1 MKYFALGI
9 MVLLISC
16 KSRINPESKRLAEE
30 SELFYASNDWEKIID
45 LNNQALEIDE
55 GNYVAFNNRA
65 WAKFKLGFDSL
76 DVFSD
81 LYNALEL
88 KEDYMIA
95 KRNLIVM
102 FFAFGNYREVISRGE
117 KYLNH
122 RICNSDLKDKDGHI
136 FSLVGESHNKLE
148 NWESAMKYL
157 SRAIDIDPSDS
168 GAFKERG
175 MTNRKLKNLDES
187 ISDLNKAIELDPEFE
202 QAINSRGITWDEM
215 GKHELAIADYS
226 RAIEMDSTASE
237 FWFNRGLS
245 YLDSKLIDKA
255 CKDWKKALELG
266 HPQAHEPIN
275 DKCK

>member
-136 FSLVGESHNKLE
+136 FQFG
-148 NWESAMKYL
+148 
-157 SRAIDIDPSDS
+157 R
-168 GAFKERG
+168 
-175 MTNRKLKNLDES
+175 
-187 ISDLNKAIELDPEFE
+187 
-202 QAINSRGITWDEM
+202 
-215 GKHELAIADYS
+215 
-226 RAIEMDSTASE
+226 
-237 FWFNRGLS
+237 
-245 YLDSKLIDKA
+245 
-255 CKDWKKALELG
+255 
-266 HPQAHEPIN
+266 
-275 DKCK
+275 

>member
-1 MKYFALGI
+1 
-9 MVLLISC
+9 
-16 KSRINPESKRLAEE
+16 
-30 SELFYASNDWEKIID
+30 
-45 LNNQALEIDE
+45 
-55 GNYVAFNNRA
+55 
-65 WAKFKLGFDSL
+65 
-76 DVFSD
+76 
-81 LYNALEL
+81 
-88 KEDYMIA
+88 
-95 KRNLIVM
+95 
-102 FFAFGNYREVISRGE
+102 
-117 KYLNH
+117 
-122 RICNSDLKDKDGHI
+122 
-136 FSLVGESHNKLE
+136 
-148 NWESAMKYL
+148 
-157 SRAIDIDPSDS
+157 
-168 GAFKERG
+168 